1 MVSLFSYIVEESLT
15 ISWGSTL
22 IMDMWGDPLLDITA
36 YFYVVIFFYCNLPR
50 KYMPQE
56 IAPKTFTFH
65 GVDSVK
71 REGKKG
77 GELGFYLIVIII
89 LNLSYYNMLGIA
101 LFLLYF

>member
-1 MVSLFSYIVEESLT
+1 
-15 ISWGSTL
+15 
-22 IMDMWGDPLLDITA
+22 
-36 YFYVVIFFYCNLPR
+36 
-50 KYMPQE
+50 MPQE

-89 LNLSYYNMLGIA
+89 LKLSHYNMLGIA